1 MYTKQETG
9 VNTKQ
14 ETRVCTKQ
22 ETGVYTKQETGV
34 FTKQETRVYT
44 EQETGVYTKQGSR
57 LTKSP
62 LLLIQ
67 MIIGHCIGH
76 CTTRKY
82 HKRFNFSEIFI
93 RRKIFYPELSP
104 TSFIV

>member
-76 CTTRKY
+76 CTTINIPKLILQENIINDLTFL
-82 HKRFNFSEIFI
+82 KS
-93 RRKIFYPELSP
+93 L
-104 TSFIV
+104 